1 MKEEHPFLCG
11 SGFFCCNNFY
21 FSEYRFCSVE
31 DFLLKFY
38 FPVWMKCIW
47 LAFFIF
53 YFHSLLCSGVN
64 IFYGTVGALNYV
76 VKSDGEWNVNINI
89 FWTEHWGLGMGDGG
103 VCLQGWLGIRFKLYF
118 VCVCGGSVGK
128 YNNISFR

>member
-1 MKEEHPFLCG
+1 M
-11 SGFFCCNNFY
+11 
-21 FSEYRFCSVE
+21 
-31 DFLLKFY
+31 KFY

-47 LAFFIF
+47 LAF
-53 YFHSLLCSGVN
+53 LGVD

-89 FWTEHWGLGMGDGG
+89 FRTERFVAVGRMG
-103 VCLQGWLGIRFKLYF
+103 VCVQGVSIRFKF
-118 VCVCGGSVGK
+118 FFCSVGK

>member
-1 MKEEHPFLCG
+1 MC
-11 SGFFCCNNFY
+11 GFFGNNFY

-47 LAFFIF
+47 LAF
-53 YFHSLLCSGVN
+53 SGVD

-89 FWTEHWGLGMGDGG
+89 FWTVLCGWCDG
-103 VCLQGWLGIRFKLYF
+103 CMCI
-118 VCVCGGSVGK
+118 GG
-128 YNNISFR
+128 R